1 MNGWSDVPNVM
12 RGSTL
17 DEDTIERLLCARIAP
32 DDAPPGYSEVARLVR
47 IVAETPGPS
56 DPAVEERHI
65 AAALAVIRRESAAG
79 ARADRPQRKRSWRR
93 RARVAGVVLA
103 GALVGSTGLAF
114 AGALPD
120 PAQDAVADVL
130 DRVGIT
136 VPAGH
141 DAPEPTDRP
150 ASTGKEISD
159 IATSTE
165 SSGVDKGAEISS
177 TASGDRSRAGQEGGG
192 AAAPGDVPGDVPPV
206 ETPNVGG
213 TQTADAASGSAG
225 EVGTDRADE
234 RNDGRS
240 AAGSSSASNAA
251 PASPAG

>member
-1 MNGWSDVPNVM
+1 MNSRGDVPNGM
-12 RGSTL
+12 RVSTL
-17 DEDTIERLLCARIAP
+17 DEDTIERLLSARVAP

-47 IVAETPGPS
+47 VVTETAGPS
-56 DPAVEERHI
+56 DPALEERHVT
-65 AAALAVIRRESAAG
+65 AAVALIRRESAAG
-79 ARADRPQRKRSWRR
+79 APADRPQRKRSWRR

-120 PAQDAVADVL
+120 AAQDAFADVL

-141 DAPEPTDRP
+141 EAPEPTEHP
-150 ASTGKEISD
+150 ASTGEEISD

-177 TASGDRSRAGQEGGG
+177 TASGGRSRAGHAGGG
-192 AAAPGDVPGDVPPV
+192 APGADDVPPVETPNGDVPPV
-206 ETPNVGG
+206 ETPNGG
-213 TQTADAASGSAG
+213 GAQTADAAGGSAG
-225 EVGTDRADE
+225 EVGTDRAHE
-234 RNDGRS
+234 RSNGKS
-240 AAGSSSASNAA
+240 AAGSSNASNA
-251 PASPAG
+251 P